1 MCGDLNYGGDGCFG
15 RVAGF
20 IKRSLR
26 KEMTMDINQAA
37 RQQAQAE
44 NKAGQP
50 PANTSNWDYDARSAY
65 ESERNWL
72 QQQEA
77 NKKS

>member
-1 MCGDLNYGGDGCFG
+1 
-15 RVAGF
+15 
-20 IKRSLR
+20 
-26 KEMTMDINQAA
+26 MTMDINQAA